1 MKTVWDTYTSV
12 FIFYRRFHLIG
23 SVVFMEVIGI
33 VLGIVLL
40 LQKMKMCI
48 DDAQNILRQYLPM
61 VDSLRYLVI
70 SFSSNILN
78 IIFLIK

>member
-33 VLGIVLL
+33 VLAIVLL

-78 IIFLIK
+78 IIFFIK